1 MSGPAR
7 PGSDASRL
15 RHRRP
20 LHEKWHPTTRDTA
33 DHGQPYITA
42 RAMLDVAIPSA
53 SYAQDRLR
61 DPSPLALIDR
71 VTAAE
76 EAALTTTQPER
87 CRTA

>member
-1 MSGPAR
+1 
-7 PGSDASRL
+7 
-15 RHRRP
+15 
-20 LHEKWHPTTRDTA
+20 
-33 DHGQPYITA
+33 
-42 RAMLDVAIPSA
+42 MLDIAIPSA

>member
-1 MSGPAR
+1 MHRGYVTAGRFTRSGAPR
-7 PGSDASRL
+7 QGTR
-15 RHRRP
+15 
-20 LHEKWHPTTRDTA
+20 PTTA
-33 DHGQPYITA
+33 SPLSA